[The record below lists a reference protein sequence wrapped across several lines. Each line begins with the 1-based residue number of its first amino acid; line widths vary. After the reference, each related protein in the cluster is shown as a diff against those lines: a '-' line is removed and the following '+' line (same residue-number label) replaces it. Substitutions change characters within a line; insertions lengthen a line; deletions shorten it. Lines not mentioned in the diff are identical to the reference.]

1 MDIQLYKRVQ
11 DIVEGLS
18 AIEEKQ
24 NQKLDEVLKQL
35 AEIKK
40 LLTGKTDIKEAPKL
54 KVKK

>member
-40 LLTGKTDIKEAPKL
+40 LLTGKTDIKEAPKP